1 MNILVLDVGGNNVKM
16 LATGQDTP
24 RKFPTGR
31 EFTPEQLVQGVH
43 DTTKDWPYD
52 AISIGIPGPVL
63 AGRVAVQPPNLGRG
77 WLGFDFQAAF
87 GKPVKIINDAA
98 MQALGSYTGGKML
111 FLGLGTGLGS
121 AMIVEGIIE
130 PMELGHLPYR
140 KRTFEDYVGQR
151 GLERFGFKKWQK
163 LVMDIIAR
171 LRKAL
176 EPDYIVL
183 GGGNVKKL
191 THVPDRC
198 RIGNNANAFIG
209 GFRMW
214 ESPQGADA
222 AARNDPSRNGGH
234 ASTIENDQPK
244 QGTKA

>member
-1 MNILVLDVGGNNVKM
+1 
-16 LATGQDTP
+16 
-24 RKFPTGR
+24 
-31 EFTPEQLVQGVH
+31 
-43 DTTKDWPYD
+43 
-52 AISIGIPGPVL
+52 
-63 AGRVAVQPPNLGRG
+63 
-77 WLGFDFQAAF
+77 
-87 GKPVKIINDAA
+87 
-98 MQALGSYTGGKML
+98 ML

-121 AMIVEGIIE
+121 AMIVDGIIE

-163 LVMDIIAR
+163 LVMDIIDR

-191 THVPDRC
+191 THIPDRC

-222 AARNDPSRNGGH
+222 ASRNGGH
-234 ASTIENDQPK
+234 ASKSQNDQPK

>member
-1 MNILVLDVGGNNVKM
+1 
-16 LATGQDTP
+16 
-24 RKFPTGR
+24 
-31 EFTPEQLVQGVH
+31 
-43 DTTKDWPYD
+43 
-52 AISIGIPGPVL
+52 
-63 AGRVAVQPPNLGRG
+63 
-77 WLGFDFQAAF
+77 
-87 GKPVKIINDAA
+87 
-98 MQALGSYTGGKML
+98 
-111 FLGLGTGLGS
+111 
-121 AMIVEGIIE
+121 
-130 PMELGHLPYR
+130 
-140 KRTFEDYVGQR
+140 
-151 GLERFGFKKWQK
+151 
-163 LVMDIIAR
+163 MDIIAR

-222 AARNDPSRNGGH
+222 ASRNDPLRNGGH
-234 ASTIENDQPK
+234 TSKTENDQPK